1 MNFISIEVH
10 DEGFQSWV
18 STLEMQISVMKQTLI
33 NIAHIVE
40 LSADK
45 YVPIDT
51 RNLRDSFF
59 VMPFDSS
66 SMDGMIEVEFG
77 YSPIDPRD
85 GFNYGEYTHTGI
97 DYRTGNAINWH
108 RPSAQA
114 EYLEKGLI
122 ETESEIFREIEGDY
136 LSLFRSVK

>member
-1 MNFISIEVH
+1 MNFVTIEVQ
-10 DEGFQSWV
+10 DEGFQQWISNI
-18 STLEMQISVMKQTLI
+18 EMQISTMKQTLI

-40 LSADK
+40 LTTDK
-45 YVPIDT
+45 YVPVDT
-51 RNLRDSFF
+51 HRLAESFF

-97 DYRTGNAINWH
+97 DWRTGEPINWQK
-108 RPSAQA
+108 PSARA
-114 EYLEKGLI
+114 EYLEQGFI
-122 ETESEIFREIEGDY
+122 ETEDEIFREIEGDY
-136 LSLFRSVK
+136 LSLFRGAK

>member
-1 MNFISIEVH
+1 MNFVSIEVH
-10 DEGFQSWV
+10 DEEFQRWV
-18 STLEMQISVMKQTLI
+18 STIEMQISTMVQTLI

-40 LSADK
+40 LGTDK
-45 YVPIDT
+45 YVPVDT
-51 RNLRDSFF
+51 HRLAESFF

-66 SMDGMIEVEFG
+66 SMNGMIEVEFG

-97 DYRTGNAINWH
+97 DWRTGNLINWH
-108 RPSAQA
+108 KPSASA
-114 EYLEKGLI
+114 RYLELGLI